1 MRRVSSNDLVGN
13 AGVYWV
19 AMELSHR
26 GLVALPTVRNC
37 PGADLLVLDPGT
49 GGLATLQV
57 KCSGKRPKFWPASAP
72 PVAWRKPTHAYVFVR
87 RTGSGD
93 GYEGFLVGSEEV
105 AVDVAANLA
114 DLAGRGR
121 QPFHEFRLPKDQQ
134 AVERLREAWLNWR
147 PPAG

>member
-1 MRRVSSNDLVGN
+1 MSSNDLVGN

-49 GGLATLQV
+49 HALATLQV
-57 KCSGKRPKFWPASAP
+57 KCSGKRPSFWPASAP
-72 PVAWRKPTHAYVFVR
+72 PLAWRRPNHAYVFVR
-87 RTGSGD
+87 RSANKL
-93 GYEGFLVGSEEV
+93 GYEGFLVGSAEV
-105 AVDVAANLA
+105 AADVAANLA
-114 DLAGRGR
+114 DLASRGR
-121 QPFHEFRLPKDQQ
+121 QPFDEFRLPKDAQ
-134 AVERLREAWLNWR
+134 AVDRLREAWLTWR